1 MSTTVRFSII
11 ILVITWYIELAII
24 NSMPANAKPNNRPI
38 IAILS
43 EKISHGLVPSRFKAL
58 SYIAASYVKYIESAG
73 ARVVPVTTTM
83 SSQEIEDI
91 FYSVNGVLLPGGAVS
106 IFESKYATNTRHFFE
121 LATEA
126 NKRGDFFPVWGTC
139 LGFEALACIVADE
152 DVLSL
157 TNAVDIAIP
166 LNFSSDAKTSE
177 MFRDAP
183 DELMKKL
190 STEGLTYNYHY
201 KCVTTETFHSTSAL
215 HTMFRAL
222 SYNTGKD
229 GKTYIST
236 MEGKDLPI
244 YATQWHPE
252 RNSFEWFENRHIPH
266 SKNAIDVTQYFANF
280 FVNQARKSQHRFKSK
295 EIEDRYLI
303 YRYQPVYTGDAGHFE
318 ECYIFN

>member
-1 MSTTVRFSII
+1 MPGTRAFTSIVL
-11 ILVITWYIELAII
+11 ILIAYVELATVHG
-24 NSMPANAKPNNRPI
+24 MPTNTESNNRPI

-43 EKISHGLVPSRFKAL
+43 QKAYPDMLPPGIEAL

-83 SSQEIEDI
+83 SSQEVEDI
-91 FYSVNGVLLPGGAVS
+91 FNSVNGVLFPGGGAS
-106 IFESKYATNTRHFFE
+106 IFDSKYADNARRFVT

-139 LGFEALACIVADE
+139 LGFEALSCIVADE
-152 DVLSL
+152 NVLSS

-190 STEGLTYNYHY
+190 STEGLAYNHHH
-201 KCVTTETFHSTSAL
+201 KGVTPETFYSTKAL
-215 HTMFRAL
+215 NDMFRVL
-222 SYNTGKD
+222 SYNNDVD
-229 GKTYIST
+229 GKTFIST
-236 MEGKDLPI
+236 MEGKELPI

-252 RNSFEWFENRHIPH
+252 KNSFEWSADRKIPH
-266 SKNAIDVTQYFANF
+266 SKEATEVAQYFANF
-280 FVNQARKSQHRFKSK
+280 LVNQARKSLHRFDSK
-295 EIEDRYLI
+295 EIEEKYLI
-303 YRYQPVYTGDAGHFE
+303 YRYSSVYTGDRIHFD
-318 ECYIFN
+318 ECYFFN